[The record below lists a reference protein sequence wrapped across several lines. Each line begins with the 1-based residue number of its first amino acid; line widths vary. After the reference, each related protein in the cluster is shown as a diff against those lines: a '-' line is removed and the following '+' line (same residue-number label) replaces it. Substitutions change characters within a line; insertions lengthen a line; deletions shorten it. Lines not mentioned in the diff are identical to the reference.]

1 MKNLAAPHIR
11 GLVPYEPG
19 KPESEL
25 RRELGVSRV
34 VKLASNENPYG
45 PSPRAI
51 DALHRVDLQ
60 RYPDPRAFELR
71 RALARHHELPM
82 GEIAVGSGS
91 NELIDMISRVFASP
105 GDHAVFGHPSFP
117 SYRIACVAQQLEYSA
132 VPLIDHL
139 RWRAEDLLAAVQP
152 NTRLLFL
159 ANPNNPTGSVVGRTQ
174 LLELLDALP
183 SRVLLVVD
191 EAYVQYAD
199 AEEYVSAIELRER
212 REALIILR
220 TFSKAY
226 ALAALRVGYA
236 VARASV
242 IDALNRLRAPFNV
255 NAAAQ
260 LAAIAALEDP
270 DHLSRTVEATVR
282 ERKRLS
288 EALGAVGHRVA
299 PSQANFV
306 LVDAGMPGRQ
316 LYEQLLQEGII
327 VRAMGTPLDRW
338 VRVTVGRPEED
349 AVLLK
354 ALKRMASMK
363 ETHG

>member
-11 GLVPYEPG
+11 GLAPYEPG

-25 RRELGVSRV
+25 RRELGLSHV

-51 DALHRVDLQ
+51 DALQHIDLK
-60 RYPDPRAFELR
+60 RYPDPRTFALR
-71 RALARHHELPM
+71 QALASHHELPM
-82 GEIAVGSGS
+82 GEIALGSGS
-91 NELIDMISRVFASP
+91 NELIDLISRVFTSP

-117 SYRIACVAQQLEYSA
+117 SYRIACIAQHLEYSA

-139 RWRAEDLLAAVQP
+139 RWSTDDLLAAVRP
-152 NTRLLFL
+152 TTKLLFL
-159 ANPNNPTGSVVGRTQ
+159 ANPNNPTGSHVGKA
-174 LLELLDALP
+174 ELIKLFAALP
-183 SRVLLVVD
+183 PRVLLVVD

-199 AEEYVSAIELRER
+199 AHDYVSAIELREQR
-212 REALIILR
+212 QSLIILR

-236 VARASV
+236 VARAPL

-260 LAAIAALEDP
+260 LVALAALEDH
-270 DHLSRTVEATVR
+270 DHLHDTVQATLR
-282 ERKRLS
+282 ERRRLS
-288 EALGAVGHRVA
+288 EALGALGHRVA

-306 LVDAGMPGRQ
+306 LVDVGMPGRE
-316 LYEQLLQEGII
+316 LYERLLQAGII
-327 VRAMGTPLDRW
+327 VRAMTSPLERW
-338 VRVTVGRPEED
+338 VRVTVGTPEEN
-349 AVLLK
+349 AALLD
-354 ALKRMASMK
+354 ALKRIASMK
-363 ETHG
+363 DRHG